1 MSENVIDP
9 VRETLKNIL
18 HLTGNLVGQLREAG
32 EDQQARSLIVWVA
45 TCLHIVLVKKQR
57 LYKQNPFS
65 PEIVR
70 MHYYEAKLKPESGVN
85 LQLKS
90 IKNHN
95 YITKQKLGWIG
106 LMLSYMVKLRED
118 IIFAF

>member
-1 MSENVIDP
+1 MSKNVIDP

-18 HLTGNLVGQLREAG
+18 DLTGDLVRQLREAG
-32 EDQQARSLIVWVA
+32 ENQQARSIIVWVA

-70 MHYYEAKLKPESGVN
+70 IHYYEAKYKAETRVRGKLTTKKHQES
-85 LQLKS
+85 
-90 IKNHN
+90 
-95 YITKQKLGWIG
+95 
-106 LMLSYMVKLRED
+106 
-118 IIFAF
+118 

>member
-18 HLTGNLVGQLREAG
+18 DLTGDLVRQLRKAG
-32 EDQQARSLIVWVA
+32 EDQQARSIIVWAA

-65 PEIVR
+65 PEAVR
-70 MHYYEAKLKPESGVN
+70 IHYYEAKYKAETRVRG
-85 LQLKS
+85 KS
-90 IKNHN
+90 TTEKH
-95 YITKQKLGWIG
+95 
-106 LMLSYMVKLRED
+106 
-118 IIFAF
+118 